1 MKTNEQKKIGDVEST
16 IAEWVSSVIQNV
28 DALWQIPISQANT
41 PPKINVDVNYL
52 ACTLGISKNSASKY
66 SKLTHSIINK
76 MIEEEILLI
85 PDGSYALAEI
95 NARRKL
101 LNWYRRL

>member
-1 MKTNEQKKIGDVEST
+1 
-16 IAEWVSSVIQNV
+16 
-28 DALWQIPISQANT
+28 
-41 PPKINVDVNYL
+41 
-52 ACTLGISKNSASKY
+52 
-66 SKLTHSIINK
+66 

-101 LNWYRRL
+101 LNGIEDYL